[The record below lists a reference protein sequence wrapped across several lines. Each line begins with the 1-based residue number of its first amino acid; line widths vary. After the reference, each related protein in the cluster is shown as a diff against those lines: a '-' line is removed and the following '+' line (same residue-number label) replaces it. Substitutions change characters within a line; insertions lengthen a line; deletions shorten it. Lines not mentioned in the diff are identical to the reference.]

1 VQPPLQR
8 SLADWLEYQQ
18 AIHPR
23 GIALGLERVAGVW
36 RRLDAP
42 RPALHVI
49 TVGGTNGKGSTV
61 AFLDALLS
69 ARGLRVGTY
78 TSPHLLRYNERVR
91 IDGREVGDVALID
104 AFERIEAVRG
114 EIALTYFEFGTLA
127 ALLLFA
133 EAGIDVAVLEVG
145 LGGRLDAVNIIDVAV
160 VTTVARDHEE
170 FLGHDLA
177 GIAREKAGIFRAGHV
192 AVIGDADAPPGVL
205 AHAESIGARALVA
218 GRDFR
223 VDPAPSGWRWSGF
236 GHVFDLPDPALAAP
250 CQRANAA
257 AAIAA
262 VLALGIDGEWSQATI
277 ARAVATAHVPARL
290 QVFPGEPIVVVDVAH
305 NPQAAAVL
313 ADWLAENPVAGRNLA
328 VFAALGDKDIDGIV
342 QPLCAAIS
350 GWYLAGLDGATPRGL
365 AAAALA
371 ARLPTDLPVL
381 CRAASVVAALSAAR
395 REARRG
401 DRIVAFGSFFVAA
414 EVLAHLPALDA
425 G

>member
-1 VQPPLQR
+1 MHPCSSR
-8 SLADWLEYQQ
+8 SLAGWLDYQQ
-18 AIHPR
+18 AIHPH
-23 GIALGLERVAGVW
+23 GIALGLERVAEGW
-36 RRLDAP
+36 QRLGAPCPAP
-42 RPALHVI
+42 RVV

-91 IDGREVGDVALID
+91 IDGREAGDATLVD
-104 AFERIEAVRG
+104 AFERIEAARG
-114 EIALTYFEFGTLA
+114 AIALTYFEFGTLA

-133 EAGIDVAVLEVG
+133 EARIDVAVLEVG
-145 LGGRLDAVNIIDVAV
+145 LGGRLDAVNIIDADVAV
-160 VTTVARDHEE
+160 VTTIARDHEE

-177 GIAREKAGIFRAGHV
+177 AIACEKAGIFRAGRA
-192 AVIGDADAPPGVL
+192 AVIGDSDAPPALL
-205 AHAESIGARALVA
+205 ARAEEIGARTLVA

-223 VDPAPSGWRWSGF
+223 IEPTASGWRWHGN
-236 GHVFDLPDPALAAP
+236 GRVFDLPDPALAAP

-257 AAIAA
+257 VAIA
-262 VLALGIDGEWSQATI
+262 VVQALGIDGEWSPETL

-290 QVFPGEPIVVVDVAH
+290 QMFTGEPVVVVDVAH

-313 ADWLAENPVAGRNLA
+313 AEWLAGNPVTGRNFA

-342 QPLCAAIS
+342 QPLRAAFA
-350 GWYLAGLDGATPRGL
+350 GWHLAGLAGVTPRGL

-371 ARLPTDLPVL
+371 ARLPADLPVL
-381 CRAASVVAALSAAR
+381 GLAPDVAAAFAAAR
-395 REARRG
+395 RDARHG

-414 EVLAHLPALDA
+414 DVLACCTTR
-425 G
+425 